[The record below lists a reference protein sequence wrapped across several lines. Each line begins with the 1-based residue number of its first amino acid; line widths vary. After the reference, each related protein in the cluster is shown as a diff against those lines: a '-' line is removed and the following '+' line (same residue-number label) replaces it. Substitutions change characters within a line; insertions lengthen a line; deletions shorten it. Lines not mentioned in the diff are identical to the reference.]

1 MHCIMHIII
10 IVDTVCLNGPR
21 KKEKKK
27 YDERKDTGISI
38 QILSFAYLHH
48 LPEQE
53 NNVLLQMVT
62 NKVHLLGIFF
72 FITIE
77 YIFHLYYYYY
87 YHSIHG
93 LCILHMVMLARA
105 FSIHA
110 WSFSY
115 SVVHRITRAERMGE
129 CALAP
134 KIATRCTRALQHIY
148 Y

>member
-1 MHCIMHIII
+1 MARE
-10 IVDTVCLNGPR
+10 R
-21 KKEKKK
+21 KKQK

-77 YIFHLYYYYY
+77 YIFHLYYYY
-87 YHSIHG
+87 
-93 LCILHMVMLARA
+93 
-105 FSIHA
+105 
-110 WSFSY
+110 
-115 SVVHRITRAERMGE
+115 
-129 CALAP
+129 
-134 KIATRCTRALQHIY
+134 
-148 Y
+148 